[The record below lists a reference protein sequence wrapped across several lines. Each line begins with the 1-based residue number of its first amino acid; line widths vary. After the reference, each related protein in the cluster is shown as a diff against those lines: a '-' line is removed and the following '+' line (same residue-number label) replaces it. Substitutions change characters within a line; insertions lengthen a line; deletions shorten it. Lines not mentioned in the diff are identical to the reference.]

1 MLTRALI
8 VVLAVLNLGVA
19 AWWIARPAPPPRV
32 PVSTAGGAPLQL
44 LAQAPAPASAS
55 ASASV
60 PQAGG
65 EVEPDGA
72 GGGDDAPA
80 TPVPQARPAEPP
92 APQCLRAGPLT
103 EQELARLPRA
113 GLEQL
118 AQVRQVEEPGPVVQY
133 RVLIPPAPDRAVAQA
148 MAARIRQAGFDDL
161 MVLSKGEDA
170 NAIALGSYRQRDS
183 AERRV
188 QSLRA
193 AGFPAELRPVPR
205 APSRWWLE
213 LRTTQPD
220 ALHARLPGLALAPCT
235 GRRAAR

>member
-19 AWWIARPAPPPRV
+19 AWWIARPAPPPPRV

-44 LAQAPAPASAS
+44 LAPAAASAD
-55 ASASV
+55 V

-65 EVEPDGA
+65 EAEPDGA

-80 TPVPQARPAEPP
+80 TPAAQARPAEPP

-118 AQVRQVEEPGPVVQY
+118 AQVRQVEEPGPVAQY

-220 ALHARLPGLALAPCT
+220 ALRALLPGLALAPCT